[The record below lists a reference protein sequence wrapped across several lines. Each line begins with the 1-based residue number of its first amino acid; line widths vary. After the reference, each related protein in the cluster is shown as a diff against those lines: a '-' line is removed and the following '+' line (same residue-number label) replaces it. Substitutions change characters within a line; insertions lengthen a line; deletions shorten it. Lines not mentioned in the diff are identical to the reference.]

1 MLLSAFYCG
10 LWAAFWT
17 ALQRS
22 TVLNFVWLCFVK
34 GHDGGER
41 KRLYIMLRILYMRT
55 GILNLVLLAPLVSSL
70 STTLALLSI
79 LGSFSTKDSTLPHV
93 LSNNVGDGADI
104 VFGLPVMKLACI
116 LHIF

>member
-1 MLLSAFYCG
+1 MLWILR
-10 LWAAFWT
+10 AAFWT
-17 ALQRS
+17 ALLRP
-22 TVLNFVWLCFVK
+22 TVLNFFLF
-34 GHDGGER
+34 GFDLLIYTDGGER
-41 KRLYIMLRILYMRT
+41 KRLYIMLRILYTGT
-55 GILNLVLLAPLVSSL
+55 GILNLVLLASLLSSL

-93 LSNNVGDGADI
+93 LSNNVGDGTEI